1 VAAEQWLA
9 VKRATLAP
17 KSIRAE
23 ESNLKHL
30 LPFFGGMLTTDIE
43 ASDIARYQEQRKRE
57 QAAAGTINL
66 EISTVRAILR
76 RLGLWA
82 RLQPEVRMLPE
93 RQDVGKALAPEEESK
108 LLRACEESM
117 SRSLLPAL
125 VLSLNSG
132 LRYGELVSLRWSQV
146 DFMRRRVT
154 VGKSKTAAGTGRTI
168 PLNDRA
174 FGALST
180 LASRF
185 PEREPDHFVIPSE
198 KYQMLPARQGSVAYA
213 TDPERPMGTL
223 KEAWEAARRR
233 AAVFCRWHDLRHSF
247 LTRLIE
253 AGTPFPRLSI
263 IMGWSA
269 ATTAR
274 MARRYGHV
282 SPDSL
287 RDDVVALDRFSEKG
301 IKGHDTV
308 SRPAPF
314 S

>member
-1 VAAEQWLA
+1 MLYKRGNVWWYRFKFHGSEIRESAGTPSKTVARQIEFERRRGLEEGVGGVRRKRPNLFRVAAEQWLT

-57 QAAAGTINL
+57 KAAAGTINL

-93 RQDVGKALAPEEESK
+93 RQDVGKALAPDEESK

-117 SRSLLPAL
+117 SRSLLPAM
-125 VLSLNSG
+125 VLSLNTG
-132 LRYGELVSLRWSQV
+132 LRFGEMVNLRWSQV
-146 DFMRRRVT
+146 DFIRRTVT
-154 VGKSKTAAGTGRTI
+154 VGKSKTAAGTGRAI

-174 FGALST
+174 FGALSM

-185 PEREPDHFVIPSE
+185 PEREPTHFVIPSE
-198 KYQMLPARQGSVAYA
+198 KYQMLPAG
-213 TDPERPMGTL
+213 
-223 KEAWEAARRR
+223 
-233 AAVFCRWHDLRHSF
+233 
-247 LTRLIE
+247 
-253 AGTPFPRLSI
+253 
-263 IMGWSA
+263 
-269 ATTAR
+269 
-274 MARRYGHV
+274 
-282 SPDSL
+282 
-287 RDDVVALDRFSEKG
+287 
-301 IKGHDTV
+301 
-308 SRPAPF
+308 
-314 S
+314 